1 MKVVAPNRRYCGNLG
16 ADQFYNG
23 VCEHASEEHRDY
35 YESAGYT
42 ILGDGD
48 EIPKPAPARKPDPVK
63 DDTAEDTAD
72 AVAET
77 IKPPK
82 HSATTAEWR
91 EFAAKMGLE
100 VPEDAKRGEI
110 IALYEQAIK

>member
-1 MKVVAPNRRYCGNLG
+1 MKVVSPNRSYCGNLG
-16 ADQFYNG
+16 EDQFYRG
-23 VCEHASEEHRDY
+23 VCEHASEKYRHY
-35 YESAGYT
+35 YEAAGYT
-42 ILGDGD
+42 ILDDGD
-48 EIPKPAPARKPDPVK
+48 EVPKPAPARKPEPVK
-63 DDTAEDTAD
+63 EDTAEDTAD

-77 IKPPK
+77 VKPPK

-100 VPEDAKRGEI
+100 VPEGAKRAEI